1 AASRYVRGLY
11 QGEPVASGLTGK
23 MVAEL
28 MESGLTG
35 REIAAAWG
43 VTPGRVS
50 QLAREAGYRS
60 PKKRA
65 MDPIPSSWELT
76 TLQRRNRIYQDLRIH
91 LHAMAGL
98 EISEASRAR
107 LNILY
112 RRLRDYVVVHDP
124 AIPSTPNNKHGA
136 FRFEPRASWDE
147 DLLIRQNR
155 WTRIDP
161 GYEKVWRL
169 PPDA

>member
-1 AASRYVRGLY
+1 M
-11 QGEPVASGLTGK
+11 ASGLTGE
-23 MVAEL
+23 MVADL
-28 MESGLTG
+28 LESGLTG

-50 QLAREAGYRS
+50 QLAKEAGYRP

-76 TLQRRNRIYQDLRIH
+76 ASQKRNRIYQDLRIH

-98 EISEASRAR
+98 KISEASKAR
-107 LNILY
+107 LGLLY

-124 AIPSTPNNKHGA
+124 SIPSTPNNKHGA
-136 FRFEPRASWDE
+136 FRFEPRASWD
-147 DLLIRQNR
+147 DLMIRRNH

-161 GYEKVWRL
+161 EHEKFWRR
-169 PPDA
+169 PDA

>member
-1 AASRYVRGLY
+1 MAR
-11 QGEPVASGLTGK
+11 LTGEV
-23 MVAEL
+23 VAEL
-28 MESGLTG
+28 LESGISG

-76 TLQRRNRIYQDLRIH
+76 ASQKRNRIYQDLRIH
-91 LHAMAGL
+91 LHAVAGL
-98 EISEASRAR
+98 EISEASKAR
-107 LNILY
+107 LGLLY
-112 RRLRDYVVVHDP
+112 RRLREYVVVHDP
-124 AIPSTPNNKHGA
+124 SIPSTPNNKFGG
-136 FRFEPRASWDE
+136 FRFEPRASWDG

-161 GYEKVWRL
+161 EYEKFWRL
-169 PPDA
+169 PDA